1 MRRPLSTIGMP
12 YYYENLFSNWSYDRE
27 LRVQKPPAA
36 IDPDIFKQLRLDP
49 TGSGRAQW
57 VTNPRKMRRNQVEL
71 NEPHVVNGSSS
82 SKNRISDTANKLA
95 KVALSTTKEL
105 VPQLYQYARMNYDHK
120 HGVKGFDFE

>member
-1 MRRPLSTIGMP
+1 M
-12 YYYENLFSNWSYDRE
+12 
-27 LRVQKPPAA
+27 VQEPPAA

-57 VTNPRKMRRNQVEL
+57 VTNPRKVRRNQVDL
-71 NEPHVVNGSSS
+71 NVPHVVNGSSS
-82 SKNRISDTANKLA
+82 SKKRISDTTNRLAN
-95 KVALSTTKEL
+95 VALSTTKEV